1 MMIGADLD
9 EHVGDGNRS
18 DEKVMKR
25 YEIKIKRKESK
36 MIIVFAKIMKVVML
50 NTSSM
55 KKQKY
60 KVTYKS
66 GGMNW

>member
-9 EHVGDGNRS
+9 EHVCDGNRS
-18 DEKVMKR
+18 DEKVRDQNK
-25 YEIKIKRKESK
+25 KKESK